1 MLTYALAKTIGTR
14 HVLTQHITAH
24 EAAALLRPGATVL
37 IPGCAG
43 ESLLFAEALKANP
56 DACAGVRFLGVLI
69 PGVNRTDYAAFHDT
83 AHLTIFFANPDI
95 APSVAAGKVDFL
107 PLHFTG
113 ITPYLRERAKI
124 DWAFIQVSPAMANG
138 EHSIGIGADFV
149 PSILDVADRIVAHVN
164 PNMPAVHDGPSVSAS
179 RLDYIVEEPHA
190 LLQYDLGR
198 VPDTMTNLGR
208 NIASLIGDGDT
219 VQIGL
224 GKIQAAVL
232 GPLHD
237 RKNLRLHAGMISN
250 PLREI
255 LEAGAF
261 APRRAGERPPVTTGV
276 ALGTSEFYTFAGESP
291 DISFRPVT
299 HTHDINVLSE
309 IDNFVAI
316 NSAIEIDLLGQANA
330 EMVRGRQV
338 SAAGGLVDFMRG
350 ARRSKGGR
358 AVLALA
364 STTSDGKTTRIVPTL
379 GPRTAVT
386 CSRYDIDFIVTENG
400 VADLRDAT
408 PARRAESLIGVA
420 APQFRDE
427 LGDALASSL

>member
-1 MLTYALAKTIGTR
+1 MTKQISAN
-14 HVLTQHITAH
+14 
-24 EAAALLRPGATVL
+24 EAAGLLRPGTNVL

-43 ESLLFAEALKANP
+43 ESLLFAETLKANAQ
-56 DACAGVRFLGVLI
+56 ACADVSFLGVLI

-83 AHLTIFFANPDI
+83 AHLTVFFANPAFADS
-95 APSVAAGKVDFL
+95 AAAGKVDFR
-107 PLHFTG
+107 PLHFTE
-113 ITPYLRERAKI
+113 ITPYLRERARI
-124 DWAFIQVSPAMANG
+124 DVALIQVSPVMANG

-149 PSILDVADRIVAHVN
+149 PSILDVADRVVAHVN
-164 PNMPAVHDGPSVSAS
+164 PSMPVVQDGPSVPAS
-179 RLDYIVEEPHA
+179 RLDYVVEQPHA

-198 VPDTMTNLGR
+198 VPGAMTDLGR

-219 VQIGL
+219 IQIGL

-237 RKNLRLHAGMISN
+237 RRNLRLHGGMISN
-250 PLREI
+250 PLRDL

-276 ALGTSEFYTFAGESP
+276 ALGSDDFYAYVGDSP

-299 HTHDINVLSE
+299 HTHDIGVLSE

-316 NSAIEIDLLGQANA
+316 NSSIEVDLLGQANA

-364 STTSDGKTTRIVPTL
+364 STTSDGKTSRIVPTL
-379 GPRTAVT
+379 TAGTAVT
-386 CSRYDIDFIVTENG
+386 CSRYDIDFVVTENG

-408 PARRAESLIGVA
+408 PAGRAEALMDVA
-420 APQFRDE
+420 APQFRNA
-427 LGDALASSL
+427 LGDALANGS

>member
-1 MLTYALAKTIGTR
+1 M
-14 HVLTQHITAH
+14 TQRITPD
-24 EAAALLRPGATVL
+24 EAAGLLRPGTNVL

-43 ESLLFAEALKANP
+43 ESLLFAETLKANP
-56 DACAGVRFLGVLI
+56 QACAGVSFLGVLI

-83 AHLTIFFANPDI
+83 AHLTVFFANPDI
-95 APSVAAGKVDFL
+95 AESMAAGKADFR
-107 PLHFTG
+107 PLHFTE

-124 DWAFIQVSPAMANG
+124 DVALIQVSPAMANG
-138 EHSIGIGADFV
+138 EHSLGVGADFV
-149 PSILDVADRIVAHVN
+149 PSILDVANHIVAHVN
-164 PNMPAVHDGPSVSAS
+164 PNMPAVRDGPSVPAT
-179 RLDYIVEEPHA
+179 RLDYVVEQPHA

-198 VPDTMTNLGR
+198 VPDTMTDLGR

-219 VQIGL
+219 IQIGL

-237 RKNLRLHAGMISN
+237 RKNLRLHGGMISN
-250 PLREI
+250 PLREL

-261 APRRAGERPPVTTGV
+261 ARRRAGERPPVTTGV
-276 ALGTSEFYTFAGESP
+276 ALGTSDFYAYVGDSP

-299 HTHDINVLSE
+299 HTHDIGVLSD

-316 NSAIEIDLLGQANA
+316 NSSIEVDLLGQANA

-364 STTSDGKTTRIVPTL
+364 STTSDGKTSRIVPAL
-379 GPRTAVT
+379 APGTAVT
-386 CSRYDIDFIVTENG
+386 CSRYDIDFVVTENG
-400 VADLRDAT
+400 VADLRDTT
-408 PARRAESLIGVA
+408 PTRRAEALIDVA

-427 LGDALASSL
+427 LGAALVNGP